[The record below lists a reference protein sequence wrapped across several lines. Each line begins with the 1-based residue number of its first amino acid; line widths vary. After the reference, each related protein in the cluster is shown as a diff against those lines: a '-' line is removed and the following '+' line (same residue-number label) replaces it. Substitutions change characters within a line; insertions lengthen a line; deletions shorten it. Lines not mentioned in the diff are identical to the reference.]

1 MSEVNPQVN
10 TELDNTQTFD
20 AQQITESVEAGEQKL
35 PEVNVS
41 ADYEASKQ
49 FSVSDI
55 DRTSAG
61 AEAAAAATAPKFE
74 IPAPQE
80 IPMPADAQGNPDD
93 FLAMAKEVNP
103 TGAPGN
109 VTDDLVQKAIE
120 LGTPGS

>member
-1 MSEVNPQVN
+1 MSEIN
-10 TELDNTQTFD
+10 TESNNTQTFD
-20 AQQITESVEAGEQKL
+20 AAQITESVEAGEQKL
-35 PEVNVS
+35 PTVDVS
-41 ADYEASKQ
+41 ADYEASKE

-93 FLAMAKEVNP
+93 FRSMAKEINP
-103 TGAPGN
+103 AGAPGN

>member
-1 MSEVNPQVN
+1 MSEIN
-10 TELDNTQTFD
+10 TESNNIESFD

-35 PEVNVS
+35 PTVDVS
-41 ADYEASKQ
+41 ADYEASKE

-61 AEAAAAATAPKFE
+61 AEAAAAATAPKFD
-74 IPAPQE
+74 IPAPKD
-80 IPMPADAQGNPDD
+80 IPMPADSSGNPAD
-93 FLAMAKEVNP
+93 FRSMAQEITP
-103 TGAPGN
+103 AGTPGE

>member
-1 MSEVNPQVN
+1 MSEVS
-10 TELDNTQTFD
+10 TESNNSQTFD
-20 AQQITESVEAGEQKL
+20 AQQIAENVEAGEQKL
-35 PEVNVS
+35 PQVDVS
-41 ADYEASKQ
+41 ADYEASKE
-49 FSVSDI
+49 FSVSEI

-61 AEAAAAATAPKFE
+61 AEAAAAATAPKFA

-80 IPMPADAQGNPDD
+80 IPMPADAKGNPDD
-93 FLAMAKEVNP
+93 FLSMAKEVNP